1 MCFKGSKN
9 QQSWLP
15 FGNSSQKG
23 GVFMHVD
30 RGRFFV
36 FVDRGRF
43 RLYLG
48 DSWCIHFFWLM
59 MYLFY
64 WLYMLGGDICALC
77 LLFLLFLDSHMVQ
90 LIIDLDLW
98 GYSWCIFFVL
108 WNQEFISFTCIFHT
122 CVYMFVECF
131 KNIQVY
137 SIMLLSTMATDR

>member
-1 MCFKGSKN
+1 MCFKESKN

-48 DSWCIHFFWLM
+48 DSWCIHFFLAH
-59 MYLFY
+59 
-64 WLYMLGGDICALC
+64 D
-77 LLFLLFLDSHMVQ
+77 V
-90 LIIDLDLW
+90 
-98 GYSWCIFFVL
+98 FVL
-108 WNQEFISFTCIFHT
+108 LVVYVRGRHLCFVFIIFIVSWFTYGTVDYWFRSMRLFVMYFFCFVKSRIYFFYLYFPHMRLYVCWVFQEYTGLFNHAA
-122 CVYMFVECF
+122 VYTG
-131 KNIQVY
+131 NW
-137 SIMLLSTMATDR
+137 